1 MALSDLIEFNPGF
14 FVPKYAPMQRGQ
26 WVLRLTQNILC
37 QGYWGP
43 AVLVPSMAALI
54 RDGDVWMSITPMELE
69 SQSIG
74 IELAYGHVVIFGLG
88 MGWAASAT
96 ALRPQVSDVTI
107 VEFDSEVIALHE
119 EMDIF
124 GQLPQEIQ
132 AKIRIEQ
139 GDAHSWR
146 PSKSVDLLMPD
157 IWLPLVSDGRIAEVQ
172 AMQAN
177 VRAHSIYFWGQELEI
192 ARHAK
197 AAGRNIDDV
206 GIAATISDFALP
218 LVGPETQEYT
228 ARVTAVAQR
237 WMRDRWLP

>member
-1 MALSDLIEFNPGF
+1 
-14 FVPKYAPMQRGQ
+14 
-26 WVLRLTQNILC
+26 
-37 QGYWGP
+37 
-43 AVLVPSMAALI
+43 
-54 RDGDVWMSITPMELE
+54 MELE

-197 AAGRNIDDV
+197 A
-206 GIAATISDFALP
+206 GIYCACNSSRAAMDA
-218 LVGPETQEYT
+218 
-228 ARVTAVAQR
+228 
-237 WMRDRWLP
+237 